1 MIPKVSLEGCCE
13 GETTDQK
20 NKLNSPYSMS
30 GFFCCFFFHVEIY
43 GQRNISGD
51 SSKKVVPCKED
62 RNCP

>member
-30 GFFCCFFFHVEIY
+30 GFFFVVFFSMWKSMAKETSLVTP
-43 GQRNISGD
+43 QR
-51 SSKKVVPCKED
+51 K
-62 RNCP
+62 